1 MAATLTINLKDNA
14 TPGLQELEQQL
25 VRTSDATGEVAAD
38 TRQLTVA
45 QQEQIKVIHEH
56 RAAWSQLAV
65 TVGPALVS
73 LAKGAGAVGLA
84 YWQMRRQE
92 ETLAASK
99 RIATAAGMR
108 LAGVITGLGPIL
120 TGAALGAKG
129 FEFALHRTG
138 IELDRSSELAKL
150 NEQAIGSLR
159 AQVVN
164 SGEDWE
170 TWAVQNRELLEEMGV
185 SITTNYDRVAKAS
198 AKLGQELGRP
208 FRDAVTYGRE
218 WVGDVN
224 LLGDAWEWFDGRV
237 TEAAK
242 NIEQNAGAV
251 GKAHNRLA
259 DQGSGKLSELFG
271 GESADEVGRQLSAYR
286 ELADAQ
292 AKLAE
297 KQDKSFLGF
306 ERLRETHQGFEQSR
320 RAAAEAQRLAS
331 LETLAQIDAEINRQ
345 KDLAGQKAAAG
356 RFDEDAQK
364 GHAAVLNQLEQQR
377 TQIVRAEAEKQKR
390 LRKEIREET
399 ERREKESLQ
408 RRIDAENDALRRSVE
423 AYNQWAADV
432 RAARK
437 RADDFAREYADTANN
452 AILENLITR
461 LEAEGDQ
468 AETAHRARRELIQQE
483 TDQRI
488 AAADTQEER
497 ERAFYDG
504 LKRLQREDLA
514 HQQRVIRDEVAARK
528 QAADEAVRIE
538 QQKRD
543 ELQRLLQQ
551 AGAPDAKE
559 LLGQIDPRKALMDQR
574 GKAAADAAR
583 RRVLEDPDNQRLR
596 AEALTS
602 VGASSRL
609 RRMQEAAARQAERE
623 ARAGAGR
630 AFNRGEVDPRELSQA
645 QQQAGQQ
652 MLQTL
657 QQNGQLSGDVVQVL
671 QQQLQAA
678 ADQQGTLAVLQ
689 QQVAQLQRA
698 SQAIGNGAAAQ
709 RQRAQRGGV

>member
-56 RAAWSQLAV
+56 RAAWSQLAAS
-65 TVGPALVS
+65 VGPTLVN
-73 LAKGAGAVGLA
+73 LVQGAGSLGLA
-84 YWQMRRQE
+84 YVQLRRNALLVAAAKQAIVTAGTRAIGVLTGTGPAVAITYGSYKALTSILDATGREFQQSADATDEQKAAFERLKIEATTAGQSLQRYAKESGQSLE
-92 ETLAASK
+92 ELGATTTSNLNKIETAGGKLGSALAAPFSEGAAAAGALLDEINPLPALLEAIDK
-99 RIATAAGMR
+99 GVTAATDAAVEGLEYR
-108 LAGVITGLGPIL
+108 AEGTRALVDNIRAKTITLGGGDGGQYLKEIEQL
-120 TGAALGAKG
+120 REL
-129 FEFALHRTG
+129 EQLH
-138 IELDRSSELAKL
+138 DRL
-150 NEQAIGSLR
+150 NEQREKEQEHFARLR
-159 AQVVN
+159 QVHAEYEAQ
-164 SGEDWE
+164 
-170 TWAVQNRELLEEMGV
+170 R
-185 SITTNYDRVAKAS
+185 
-198 AKLGQELGRP
+198 
-208 FRDAVTYGRE
+208 
-218 WVGDVN
+218 
-224 LLGDAWEWFDGRV
+224 
-237 TEAAK
+237 
-242 NIEQNAGAV
+242 QNA
-251 GKAHNRLA
+251 
-259 DQGSGKLSELFG
+259 
-271 GESADEVGRQLSAYR
+271 
-286 ELADAQ
+286 
-292 AKLAE
+292 AE
-297 KQDKSFLGF
+297 A
-306 ERLRETHQGFEQSR
+306 ERLRG
-320 RAAAEAQRLAS
+320 LD
-331 LETLAQIDAEINRQ
+331 TLAEIDAEITRQ
-345 KDLAGQKAAAG
+345 KDLAGQKAAALQ
-356 RFDEDAQK
+356 FDEKAQQQ
-364 GHAAVLNQLEQQR
+364 HLSRLNQLEQQR

-390 LRKEIREET
+390 LREEIREET

-461 LEAEGDQ
+461 LDAEGDQ
-468 AETAHRARRELIQQE
+468 DETAHRARQELIQQE

-543 ELQRLLQQ
+543 ALQRLLQQ

-596 AEALTS
+596 TEALTS
-602 VGASSRL
+602 VGASNRL

-623 ARAGAGR
+623 ARVGAGR

-645 QQQAGQQ
+645 QRQAGQQ

-657 QQNGQLSGDVVQVL
+657 QQNRQLSGDVVQVL